1 MTTYDPSINPEDQPR
16 MPTPEEEPDTETRW
30 RIANRIPAERLDRV
44 PTPEEE
50 PDIRIRSWIADR
62 IKFKATA

>member
-1 MTTYDPSINPEDQPR
+1 MATYDPSISAEDQTR
-16 MPTPEEEPDTETRW
+16 MPTPEEEPDTEARW
-30 RIANRIPAERLDRV
+30 RIAYRIPAERLDRV

-62 IKFKATA
+62 IKFKAPA